1 MENSLTDT
9 KLELKSIISR
19 STNAEEQISDLED
32 RTMETTQSKE
42 QTERQLKRKNKNKNN
57 RRFMA

>member
-32 RTMETTQSKE
+32 RTMETTQSE
-42 QTERQLKRKNKNKNN
+42 QQTERQLKRKNKSN
-57 RRFMA
+57 RRFMG